1 MKWKKFT
8 IQTTTQ
14 AEDLVCGML
23 MDLGIDGVEIEDRQQ
38 ISEEEKQKMFIDIL
52 PELPADDG
60 TAYVSFY
67 VEVPEAN
74 AADGTE
80 ASAGSAAEAAD
91 RTGAATDS
99 AVFADTSA
107 LLTEI
112 RARLQEMS
120 AYVDVGTCLITQDET
135 EEEDWINNW
144 KAYFQP
150 FAVDDVLIKPS
161 WHEMD
166 DTERA
171 QYPLVIE
178 IDPGTSF
185 GTGMHETTQLVLR
198 ALRKYVHGGT
208 KLFDVGCGSGIL
220 SILALKLGAA
230 HAMCMDIDPAAVKAT
245 VENMEANDI
254 GADRYEAFCGN
265 LLAGGEEAK
274 CAAAQAGDGYDIVA
288 ANILADIIIPLTA
301 VVGAHLKPGGIFIT
315 SGILDVKEAAV
326 KEALLQNGFE
336 IVETAQQNDW
346 VSVIARKPQIK

>member
-1 MKWKKFT
+1 M
-8 IQTTTQ
+8 
-14 AEDLVCGML
+14 CGML
-23 MDLGIDGVEIEDRQQ
+23 MELGIDGVEIEDRQQ
-38 ISEEEKQKMFIDIL
+38 ISEKEKQEMFIDIL
-52 PELPADDG
+52 PELPEDDG

-67 VEVPEAN
+67 VEVPDSSAGAAEGFMKAAYSPA
-74 AADGTE
+74 AADEEETAPAFSDLE
-80 ASAGSAAEAAD
+80 
-91 RTGAATDS
+91 
-99 AVFADTSA
+99 A

-112 RARLQEMS
+112 RVRLQEMS
-120 AYVDVGTCLITQDET
+120 AYVEVGACTITQDET

-144 KAYFQP
+144 KTYFQP

-166 DTERA
+166 ETERA

-230 HAMCMDIDPAAVKAT
+230 HAMCMDIDPAAVRAT
-245 VENMEANDI
+245 AENMEANHI
-254 GADRYEAFCGN
+254 SAGRYEAFCGN
-265 LLAGGEEAK
+265 LLAGGEEANK
-274 CAAAQAGDGYDIVA
+274 AAAQAGDGYDIVA

-346 VSVIARKPQIK
+346 VSVIARKPQK